1 VIPRDPPSNPCTAG
15 TQAWCIVEAIIELKG
30 HLRPVL
36 RDDVL
41 IKARTKFRDLHAKD
55 RVKTASL
62 SALFRRLH
70 DCNDQLAELDP
81 PWCITAALDAKGR
94 VRKGLCTLDTVTPT
108 PGFEFGD
115 FDPQLE
121 T

>member
-1 VIPRDPPSNPCTAG
+1 MIAHREPPLNPCKAA
-15 TQAWCIVEAIIELKG
+15 TQAYCIVEAIIELKG

-41 IKARTKFRDLHAKD
+41 IKARAKFRDLHARD

-70 DCNDQLAELDP
+70 DVNDQLGELKP
-81 PWCITAALDAKGR
+81 AWGIYAALDAKGR
-94 VRKGLCTLDTVTPT
+94 VREGLCWLDTVA

-115 FDPQLE
+115 FDPQLGI
-121 T
+121 